1 VKINDAREF
10 GRVAVVMGGES
21 AEREVS
27 LDSGR
32 NVLAAL
38 RARGVDA
45 HAVDGIPALLDA
57 LRAGHYARVFNIL
70 HGQHGGGEDGV
81 LQGALDS
88 LHVPYTGS
96 GVLGSALSMDK
107 VRTKQVWIAQGLP
120 TPRFV
125 ALRKGRTHLHA
136 AAALAP
142 FRPAD
147 TFPHFAG
154 EGTAGRSV
162 AGGGRNSNGVDV
174 HAAAAK
180 IGLPVIVKPACE
192 GSSVGVTRV
201 HREEDL
207 AAAAELAARYP
218 GDLLVEELIE
228 GDELTV
234 AVLGREALP
243 SIRIVPKGAFYD
255 YHAKYVAEDTQYLC
269 PGLDGAAEAELRALA
284 LAAFDAVGCAGWGR
298 VDVMRDH
305 EGRNFLLEVNTAP
318 GMTSH
323 SLVPKAAGTVGIDF
337 ETLCWR
343 VLETSFDREM
353 EAGNRE
359 PVAGNAR
366 AGSSGYRLP
375 ATGSRDPGRS
385 TP

>member
-1 VKINDAREF
+1 MKVADARQF
-10 GRVAVVMGGES
+10 GRVAVVMGGQS

-38 RARGVDA
+38 RAKGVDA

-81 LQGALDS
+81 LQGALES
-88 LHVPYTGS
+88 LRVPYTGS

-107 VRTKQVWIAQGLP
+107 VRSKWVWIAQGLP

-125 ALRKGRTHLHA
+125 PLAKG
-136 AAALAP
+136 
-142 FRPAD
+142 D
-147 TFPHFAG
+147 
-154 EGTAGRSV
+154 
-162 AGGGRNSNGVDV
+162 DV

-180 IGLPVIVKPACE
+180 VGLPVIVKPSSE
-192 GSSVGVTRV
+192 GSSVGITRV
-201 HREEDL
+201 FKDSDL
-207 AAAAELAARYP
+207 DAAVELAARYP
-218 GDLLVEELIE
+218 GDLLVESLIE

-234 AVLGREALP
+234 AVLGRQALP

-255 YHAKYVAEDTQYLC
+255 YHAKYVAENTQYIC
-269 PGLDGAAEAELRALA
+269 PGLDGAAEDEIRTLA
-284 LAAFDAVGCAGWGR
+284 LAAFDALDCSGWGR
-298 VDVMRDH
+298 VDVMRDR
-305 EGRNFLLEVNTAP
+305 EGRNWLLEANTAP

-323 SLVPKAAGTVGIDF
+323 SLVPKSAKAIGIDF

-343 VLETSFDREM
+343 ILESTFEK
-353 EAGNRE
+353 EAAFAKE
-359 PVAGNAR
+359 AAR
-366 AGSSGYRLP
+366 
-375 ATGSRDPGRS
+375 
-385 TP
+385 

>member
-1 VKINDAREF
+1 MSASPIPHSPFPIPATRITDPRAF

-21 AEREVS
+21 AERAVS

-38 RARGVDA
+38 RAKGVDA
-45 HAVDGIPALLDA
+45 HAVDGIPALLDS
-57 LRAGHYARVFNIL
+57 LRAGHYSRVFNIL

-81 LQGALDS
+81 LQGALES

-107 VRTKQVWIAQGLP
+107 VRTKQVWIAEGLP

-125 ALRKGRTHLHA
+125 ALRKGRGDL
-136 AAALAP
+136 
-142 FRPAD
+142 
-147 TFPHFAG
+147 
-154 EGTAGRSV
+154 
-162 AGGGRNSNGVDV
+162 DV

-180 IGLPVIVKPACE
+180 IGLPVIVKPASE

-201 HREEDL
+201 FRDADL
-207 AAAAELAARYP
+207 DAAAELAARYP
-218 GDLLVEELIE
+218 GDLLVEEMIE

-234 AVLGREALP
+234 AVLAREVLP

-269 PGLDGAAEAELRALA
+269 PGLEGEAEAELRALA
-284 LAAFDAVGCAGWGR
+284 LAAFDAAGCAGWGR
-298 VDVMRDH
+298 VDVMRDRA
-305 EGRNFLLEVNTAP
+305 GRNFLLEVNTAP

-323 SLVPKAAGTVGIDF
+323 SLVPKAAATVGIDF
-337 ETLCWR
+337 QTLCWR
-343 VLETSFDREM
+343 ILESSFAEDR
-353 EAGNRE
+353 A
-359 PVAGNAR
+359 
-366 AGSSGYRLP
+366 
-375 ATGSRDPGRS
+375 
-385 TP
+385 